1 MKPAEVRFGCGPT
14 KLILSETRD
23 RAVVDDLSLLVA
35 PAAVDSLS
43 HGPPLDIARDH
54 TIDKSSHVRAAD
66 AVFEQRRD
74 VNHGGSVADGVVFGL
89 GVCFVDAGSVG
100 VGPVAEVETLAQLHY
115 SFVECGSYRHGRPFQ
130 TPG

>member
-1 MKPAEVRFGCGPT
+1 MKPAEVRFGRGPT
-14 KLILSETRD
+14 ILILSEARD

-43 HGPPLDIARDH
+43 HGHPLDIARNDR
-54 TIDKSSHVRAAD
+54 IDKSSRGRAAD

-74 VNHGGSVADGVVFGL
+74 VNHGGGVADGVVFVL
-89 GVCFVDAGSVG
+89 VVRFVDAGSV
-100 VGPVAEVETLAQLHY
+100 VAGPVAEVETLAQLHY